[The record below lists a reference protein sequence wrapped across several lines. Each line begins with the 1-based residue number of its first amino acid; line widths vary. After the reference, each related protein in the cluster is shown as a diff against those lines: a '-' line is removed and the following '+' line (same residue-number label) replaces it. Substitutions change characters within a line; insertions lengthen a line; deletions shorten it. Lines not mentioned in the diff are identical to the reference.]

1 MSCSMQWAHVGFLFE
16 LRFIEH
22 YQSKII
28 IRMVDQEVLF
38 DDIEQEIIKPPR
50 NSSKKTLKRYTRYP
64 CHWYFVQKLWGC
76 IPTVASEIAKLLH
89 LFTHHCQQH
98 PTSAPTKTLN
108 NVRSCCIHLQ
118 VTKWVHT
125 FFEKINFEFWKCHG
139 SEIILYNYY
148 CAKFWE
154 VADCATHFEYSVWF
168 LG

>member
-76 IPTVASEIAKLLH
+76 IPTVARAWNCKVVAFVYTSLPTTSNICPNKNS
-89 LFTHHCQQH
+89 QQ
-98 PTSAPTKTLN
+98 
-108 NVRSCCIHLQ
+108 C
-118 VTKWVHT
+118 
-125 FFEKINFEFWKCHG
+125 
-139 SEIILYNYY
+139 
-148 CAKFWE
+148 
-154 VADCATHFEYSVWF
+154 
-168 LG
+168 